1 MTTKTRFRVG
11 RHAVLL
17 TLLFSAA
24 PAAEGESVVTVE
36 EPWVRE
42 GPPTARVLAGYM
54 VIRNPGDQPQ
64 TIVGAGSPAFHG
76 VEIHRTVT
84 EAGVARMLEQ
94 ERLQIPAQGQVAL
107 EPGSYHLMLMGAQ
120 HPLRAGDTVEI
131 VLDLEGGR
139 QVVVN
144 APVRKA
150 TDTGQAHHHHHH

>member
-1 MTTKTRFRVG
+1 MGWR
-11 RHAVLL
+11 AALL
-17 TLLFSAA
+17 MLFFSAA
-24 PAAEGESVVTVE
+24 TAVAAESVVTVD

-64 TIVGAGSPAFHG
+64 TIVGAGSPAFHA

-84 EAGVARMLEQ
+84 EAGVARMAEQ

-120 HPLRAGDTVEI
+120 HALRAGDTVEI
-131 VLDLEGGR
+131 VLYLEGGR
-139 QVVVN
+139 QVIVN

-150 TDTGQAHHHHHH
+150 TATGQAHHHHH